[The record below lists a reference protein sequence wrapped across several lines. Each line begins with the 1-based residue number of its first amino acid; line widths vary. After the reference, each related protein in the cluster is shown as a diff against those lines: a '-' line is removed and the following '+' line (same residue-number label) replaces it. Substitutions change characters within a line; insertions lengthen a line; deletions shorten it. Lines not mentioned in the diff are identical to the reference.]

1 MIPLLIISPDKKQVE
16 EYISKLKVGCLFFQI
31 LPATK
36 EYSIDDIK
44 NLIKETKIFNPQ
56 TRIYFLDNFDNSSIP
71 AQNSFLK
78 LLEEPPPNVQ
88 FILSSDNK
96 NNLLPTIVSRTKIIK
111 LKKANH
117 ENIRSLLFVT
127 PYMDNLINNGLPS
140 KIPFIHFK
148 ITDSDATNKIL
159 LELVVYFQKRLEFD
173 KKAPLI
179 LKRLMQLNMRL
190 NNNNLNPQLTID
202 QALIFIWKTYS
213 MK

>member
-1 MIPLLIISPDKKQVE
+1 MIPLLIISPDKKLVG
-16 EYISKLKVGCLFFQI
+16 EYINKLKPGSLFFEI
-31 LPATK
+31 LPTTK
-36 EYSIDDIK
+36 EFSIDDIK

-56 TRIYFLDNFDNSSIP
+56 TRIYFLESFNLSSIP

-78 LLEEPPPNVQ
+78 LLEEPPSNVQ

-111 LKKANH
+111 LKKTSS
-117 ENIRSLLFVT
+117 ENNRNSLFVA
-127 PYMDNLINNGLPS
+127 PHMDNLIKEGSSS
-140 KIPFIHFK
+140 KIPFLQFK
-148 ITDSDATNKIL
+148 ITDSEAASKIL

-173 KKAPLI
+173 KKTPLI
-179 LKRLMQLNMRL
+179 LKRLIQLNMRL
-190 NNNNLNPQLTID
+190 NSNNLNPQLTID